1 MRVRMLFNLIIWSS
15 LVFAD
20 EPPELPFRPLD
31 ESMKAVK
38 TDTKLV
44 DNANQATEQDFVKQN
59 QVTPSV
65 TTSASAQDAPG
76 QRLKSKKKSL
86 STERKLES
94 TSKTMK
100 SQEAGISFQSGVTI
114 KPRPG
119 RTENAVIAKDRLNP
133 IVTPFA
139 NPKVLTVDPF
149 ETRIEGAIVYV
160 STSSDMPISMFISD
174 EDSPQGSAAISLQ
187 LTPQVL
193 DAPVEIRI
201 EAPTS
206 TGLGASLPK
215 GEAMFRHDS
224 PYVAEIKAIMQS
236 LGKQQIPQ
244 GFTMEDTVRDF
255 NMASVCQDSNLTFMP
270 GQLLSGHE
278 AKVLVMV
285 AQNNG
290 LTPSVFEETRCAGE
304 NVMAV
309 AAWPKVRLEPGEK
322 TEIFILMR
330 LPQGK
335 SGEEFR
341 PALL

>member
-76 QRLKSKKKSL
+76 QRLKSK
-86 STERKLES
+86 RLET

-149 ETRIEGAIVYV
+149 ESTIEGPVVYV

-187 LTPQVL
+187 LTPQQL

-201 EAPTS
+201 EAPPS
-206 TGLGASLPK
+206 TGLGASFPK

-255 NMASVCQDSNLTFMP
+255 NMASVCQDSNLTFIP
-270 GQLLSGHE
+270 GQLLSGRE

-285 AQNNG
+285 SQNNG
-290 LTPSVFEETRCAGE
+290 LTPRVFEETQCAGE
-304 NVMAV
+304 HVMAV
-309 AAWPKVRLEPGEK
+309 AAWPRVRLEPGEK
-322 TEIFILMR
+322 TEVFILMR

-335 SGEEFR
+335 SAEEFR